1 MAESK
6 GSARDSLY
14 ARLGELQ
21 AMTPTDAVI
30 ARYCEDSFPHLALEN
45 LDEISAATGTSTAS
59 VTRFVRKLGYV
70 SFRDFSRSLREEV
83 AANFDLPD
91 NAILLASVFD
101 RHSRMVESVLRLFR
115 QRNMTTVLLTNRS
128 STPMR
133 RYADHVLLV
142 SSESSTAFRSRAC
155 YLILL
160 ESLVAALAPEDH
172 EVERSR
178 VETMQGLFDELGV
191 FITP

>member
-1 MAESK
+1 MAHQ
-6 GSARDSLY
+6 L
-14 ARLGELQ
+14 
-21 AMTPTDAVI
+21 I
-30 ARYCEDSFPHLALEN
+30 
-45 LDEISAATGTSTAS
+45 
-59 VTRFVRKLGYV
+59 
-70 SFRDFSRSLREEV
+70 
-83 AANFDLPD
+83 DLPD

-101 RHSRMVESVLRLFR
+101 RHSRMVESVLRLFH

-142 SSESSTAFRSRAC
+142 PSESSTAFRSRAC

-160 ESLVAALAPEDH
+160 ESLVAALAPADH
-172 EVERSR
+172 EVERFR

-191 FITP
+191 FIIP